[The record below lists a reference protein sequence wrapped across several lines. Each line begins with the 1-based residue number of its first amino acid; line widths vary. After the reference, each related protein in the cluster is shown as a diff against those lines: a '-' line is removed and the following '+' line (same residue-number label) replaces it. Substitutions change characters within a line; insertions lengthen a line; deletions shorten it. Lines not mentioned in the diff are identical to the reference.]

1 MRRSRTLKP
10 PPHVLEQSDQAPKL
24 DTTQSTGH
32 SCVLQLRVCASVGHA
47 LPPLAVA
54 QTMVRVRLLTPV
66 PHDVLHSP
74 QAGSFTT
81 QSIGHAWVLH
91 SRCSVSAGHT

>member
-1 MRRSRTLKP
+1 MRPATAQPRVGKKRRTEVAMEDFKENFDSNQEALN
-10 PPHVLEQSDQAPKL
+10 LEIPVNGDLNGLS
-24 DTTQSTGH
+24 S
-32 SCVLQLRVCASVGHA
+32 
-47 LPPLAVA
+47 
-54 QTMVRVRLLTPV
+54 TPV